1 MAKKKPRSG
10 ASKTHKNYRFLL
22 GFDPSLDG
30 TGFCV
35 LDCRYKEPRIAN
47 VGVIKGRNS
56 TWGDT
61 PHQVKLALI
70 QAKVKELRAMY
81 DPIYPIVFLE
91 RGFTKYNND
100 TQATFRARGA
110 LESELVGLEIVEF
123 TPNIVKRNA
132 TGNGSASKEEV
143 AEAMAK
149 IFNVPLDTFVTDDA
163 SDATAVAYTGYLEY
177 YKQGE
182 D

>member
-1 MAKKKPRSG
+1 MVKK
-10 ASKTHKNYRFLL
+10 SKEKLADKKYRFLL
-22 GFDPSLDG
+22 GLDPSLNG
-30 TGFCV
+30 TGYCV

-47 VGVIKGRNS
+47 VGVVKGRND

-81 DPIYPIVFLE
+81 DPIYPIVFME

-100 TQATFRARGA
+100 TQSTFRARGA
-110 LESELVGLEIVEF
+110 LEAELVGLEIVEF
-123 TPNIVKRNA
+123 SPNTVKRIA
-132 TGNGSASKEEV
+132 TGNGAASKEEV

-149 IFNVPLDTFVTDDA
+149 VFNVPLDIFPTEDA
-163 SDATAVAYTGYLEY
+163 SDATAVAYAGYLEY
-177 YKQGE
+177 FKKGVV
-182 D
+182 